1 VHSGVD
7 EPRSTPNNSALG
19 PPVASNS
26 ALGAP
31 VASNSTL
38 GPPPAVNVGSV
49 GPGKSIS
56 TLGPGGS
63 SSDDLF
69 AMSGSR
75 DGTASRIA
83 GGQRT
88 LLTTAQLTRCGIGKD
103 AVAYRMKS
111 GRLHLVFHGV
121 YSFGCEELPPLAR
134 ELAALLAVG
143 EGAFLSH
150 RSAAFFWGMR
160 KTAPAPVEVSVIGR
174 SCSSR
179 DGIRVHRIRAID
191 RREMLRKDGFWV
203 SSPER
208 AVLEVAA
215 VAPDELVDM
224 FDEGFARRRL
234 NLRELDAVLARN
246 RPCRGA
252 SRLAAML
259 GDGTGITRS
268 RAERAFLKLIR
279 DSGLPRPEANVKFG
293 PYVPDFIWRR
303 ERLIVEIDSPTFHAG
318 PRAFENDRDKDLF
331 YRDARFDVLR
341 FTRKHVVTRGPMVL
355 VTVAQTLARLTASA

>member
-1 VHSGVD
+1 M
-7 EPRSTPNNSALG
+7 T
-19 PPVASNS
+19 
-26 ALGAP
+26 
-31 VASNSTL
+31 
-38 GPPPAVNVGSV
+38 
-49 GPGKSIS
+49 
-56 TLGPGGS
+56 
-63 SSDDLF
+63 
-69 AMSGSR
+69 GSR
-75 DGTASRIA
+75 DDRASLIA

-88 LLTTAQLTRCGIGKD
+88 LLTTAQLRRCAIGKD
-103 AVAYRMKS
+103 AVAYRMKG

-121 YSFGCEELPPLAR
+121 YSFGCGELPPLAR
-134 ELAALLAVG
+134 EQAALLAIG

-160 KTAPAPVEVSVIGR
+160 KTAPAPVEVSIIGR

-179 DGIRVHRIRAID
+179 DGIRVHRIKAID
-191 RREMLRKDGFWV
+191 RRELVRKDGLWV
-203 SSPER
+203 SSPAR
-208 AVLEVAA
+208 AALEVAA
-215 VAPDELVDM
+215 VAPDELVSVVE
-224 FDEGFARRRL
+224 EGLAGRHIKT
-234 NLRELDAVLARN
+234 RELEAVLARN

-252 SRLAAML
+252 GRLAAML
-259 GDGTGITRS
+259 GDENAMAITRS

-279 DSGLPRPEANVKFG
+279 DSGLPRPEANEKFG

-355 VTVAQTLARLTASA
+355 VTVAQTLARLAAST